1 MQKAVFLST
10 YIRLKT
16 YCLEVIEVKMKPTTP
31 AINLL
36 KSANQIK

>member
-16 YCLEVIEVKMKPTTP
+16 YCLEVKMKPTTP